1 MPRTKRKRAS
11 IPTEPPD
18 PIPIPLVDPDHLAS
32 LSEKKQR
39 QYHEKNKSICI
50 DNYRQARDVVKKW
63 KNLSTDEKLR
73 RLLIPLFLYN
83 KLQPFGLDP
92 FDDPIPFVE
101 ESVDI
106 ERELDLEKLRYD
118 EQRYQIY
125 DEKGNEIDMSGGNA
139 PVTSSSY
146 IFVREKY
153 DGDLENWG
161 KMEAEGGDGFSSIF
175 HLGKIE
181 LRDLHEEWLPSLNY
195 EKITSKDLLNQVL
208 VAYTIKKA
216 QNGDKK
222 AIETLYG
229 LYRGRTE
236 ELAIQFACN
245 FKVCLFGKER
255 VQRTQWQKGVDGLIA
270 EAQQFLR
277 FVITGFSL
285 KDIINQFGI
294 LDPLTVIPDTER
306 VIKNI
311 PPWVKHLYIYYLAE
325 YIPMRME
332 KNIRET
338 QRNQALIEELS
349 KLPGDGGRNQV
360 EDTIKILKTRNAF
373 LAFQWIGM
381 LNPYAAFQANTR
393 WRTPARWNWFNSYTF
408 RPGWKGKKMGPRW
421 NLTTWLFGHKNEIDA
436 LTPGK
441 REDNTPGRVWKPNG
455 KILQLLMD
463 EYYKPWKAKRDKEI
477 DFDFN
482 DDFDEDNQVSLGS
495 EDRFEAL
502 KDKDDNP
509 EEKKEK
515 TQSRAK
521 VVAEIKKG
529 LRALGI
535 IDRNIEIYL
544 RWKDKELTQLQLA
557 IEYGLTPRRIRGI
570 CQEVK
575 QVTPRLRK
583 LFQKF
588 LLDQ

>member
-1 MPRTKRKRAS
+1 MSRNNKSKVS
-11 IPTEPPD
+11 IPTEPPAFK
-18 PIPIPLVDPDHLAS
+18 IPLIDPDHLS
-32 LSEKKQR
+32 LLPEKTQR
-39 QYHEKNKSICI
+39 QFVEKIKSGLIE
-50 DNYRQARDVVKKW
+50 DYRQAIETVKKR
-63 KNLSTDEKLR
+63 KSLPTDEKLR
-73 RLLIPLFLYN
+73 MLLVPLVFYN
-83 KLQPFGLDP
+83 TLDP
-92 FDDPIPFVE
+92 FGNPIPFVD

-106 ERELDLEKLRYD
+106 ERELDLERLFYDMERYD
-118 EQRYQIY
+118 FGLTDRGHGPE
-125 DEKGNEIDMSGGNA
+125 ENTLLS
-139 PVTSSSY
+139 PSSP
-146 IFVREKY
+146 IWIREKFESGLKIQE
-153 DGDLENWG
+153 GD
-161 KMEAEGGDGFSSIF
+161 AADSIF
-175 HLGKIE
+175 TAGMVPLEE
-181 LRDLHEEWLPSLNY
+181 LYEEWLPSLDE
-195 EKITSKDLLNQVL
+195 EKIQSKDLLDQVL
-208 VAYTIKKA
+208 VAFTIKKA

-222 AIETLYG
+222 AIETFYR
-229 LYRGRTE
+229 LYRDAAE
-236 ELAIQFACN
+236 ELAIKFACN
-245 FKVCLFGKER
+245 FKVCLLGKER
-255 VQRTQWQKGVDGLIA
+255 VQRSQWQAMVDGLIA

-285 KDIINQFGI
+285 KDIINQLGVPD
-294 LDPLTVIPDTER
+294 DPFIDIPYTER
-306 VIKNI
+306 VIKAI
-311 PPWVKHLYIYYLAE
+311 PPWVKHFYVDYLAE
-325 YIPMRME
+325 YIPMRMK
-332 KNIRET
+332 KNIRKT
-338 QRNQALIEELS
+338 QRNQDLIEELS

-360 EDTIKILKTRNAF
+360 ENAIKILKTQNAF
-373 LAFQWIGM
+373 LDFHGIGM
-381 LNPYAAFQANTR
+381 LNPYAAFQANIR
-393 WRTPARWNWFNSYTF
+393 WKPRKRINRFNSYSF
-408 RPGWKGKKMGPRW
+408 RLGLKKMGPRW

-441 REDNTPGRVWKPNG
+441 REDNTPGRAWKPNG

-482 DDFDEDNQVSLGS
+482 DDFDEDNQVSLDS

-515 TQSRAK
+515 TESRAK

-588 LLDQ
+588 PLDQ